1 MPSVVENL
9 FAAVDSTGKLTFM
22 LYNSP
27 YSSSCNKPE
36 FHEFGE
42 DGGPAAKELAPKVAG
57 LQDFLESKLGTGTPK
72 IDVRH
77 VVAGFMALKGLGGLL
92 LVFGCFTGAFLLICY
107 LIMATPLL
115 HDFSHFNIGE
125 PQYFIV
131 LQEFLQC
138 LALLGALLFF
148 VGMKNSINRRLPK
161 KKTLKSKTT

>member
-1 MPSVVENL
+1 MGFLSFLGRVL
-9 FAAVDSTGKLTFM
+9 FASVFILSAWQM
-22 LYNSP
+22 
-27 YSSSCNKPE
+27 